1 MAHALDWVQAMLT
14 WIIGV
19 GKPLGIGLVLLAA
32 LLAIA
37 GYFLTKAAWR
47 VWLIRAWRRRQAR

>member
-1 MAHALDWVQAMLT
+1 MQT
-14 WIIGV
+14 WMIGV

-37 GYFLTKAAWR
+37 GYVLTKAAWR
-47 VWLIRAWRRRQAR
+47 FWLIRAWRQRKAR